1 MGAEQLEIEQ
11 LQIFDYI
18 EEPADLTPPA
28 LPPIVGEGELWQLGR
43 HRLICGDSTDPAV
56 ISRLLQGRQVDLVF
70 TDPPYGMGKQSDG
83 VENDN
88 MKLRALLDFNRAWV
102 LLAFDVLKPTGS
114 FYCWGTD
121 EPLMDIYAEIIKP
134 LIAQQRATFRNLITW
149 DKGNGQ
155 GQRSANTRQYATADE
170 KCLFIMCGKQGG
182 ENNQDSYSEAWEP
195 VRLYIVTELEKLG
208 VKSGQQYEAIH
219 GSTNKSQHHLSKSHF
234 ALMTREDYERLQA
247 YAQEKGVEAFTRSYD
262 DLAEEYES
270 TRAYFNNVHDNMNN
284 VWHFTRATP
293 QERLL
298 TGGHPTPKPLAL
310 CERAIKT
317 SSREGELVLDFF
329 GGSGSTL
336 IAADRLRRDCYVCEL
351 LPSWCDVIV
360 RRWETLT
367 GKKAVKIT

>member
-1 MGAEQLEIEQ
+1 MQAEQ

-18 EEPADLTPPA
+18 EEPENLTQPT
-28 LPPIVGEGELWQLGR
+28 LPPIVKEGELWQLGR

-56 ISRLLQGRQVDLVF
+56 ISRLLEGRQVDLVF

-88 MKLRALLDFNRAWV
+88 KKLADLLEFNRMWV
-102 LLAFDVLKPTGS
+102 PLAFDVLKPTGS

-121 EPLMDIYAEIIKP
+121 EPLMDIYSEIIKP

-195 VRLYIVTELEKLG
+195 VREYIVTELEKLG
-208 VKSGQQYEAIH
+208 VKSGSQYEAIH

-234 ALMTREDYERLQA
+234 ALMVREDYERLQE
-247 YAQEKGVEAFTRSYD
+247 YAKSKGVTAFSRSYD
-262 DLAEEYES
+262 DLAAEYES
-270 TRAYFNNVHDNMNN
+270 TRAYFDNTHDNMNN
-284 VWHFTRATP
+284 VWHFRRATP
-293 QERLL
+293 AERLL

-310 CERAIKT
+310 CERAILS
-317 SSREGELVLDFF
+317 SSRQGEIVLDFF

-336 IAADRLRRDCYVCEL
+336 IAAEMCKRICYSCEL
-351 LPSWCDVIV
+351 VPSWCDVII
-360 RRWETLT
+360 RRWETIT
-367 GKKAVKIT
+367 GGKAERIQ

>member
-1 MGAEQLEIEQ
+1 MSEIVYICSPYRGSEAEIIKHLKYARELVKREIMTDCVPICPHLYLPQVLDDRKADERALGLLAGLELLRACDVVLVGNRYGITEGMAAEIER
-11 LQIFDYI
+11 
-18 EEPADLTPPA
+18 AR
-28 LPPIVGEGELWQLGR
+28 EL
-43 HRLICGDSTDPAV
+43 
-56 ISRLLQGRQVDLVF
+56 
-70 TDPPYGMGKQSDG
+70 GKP
-83 VENDN
+83 VYYTN
-88 MKLRALLDFNRAWV
+88 
-102 LLAFDVLKPTGS
+102 VLKPTGS

-121 EPLMDIYAEIIKP
+121 EPLMDIYSDIIKP

-155 GQRSANTRQYATADE
+155 GQRSANTRKYATADE

-247 YAQEKGVEAFTRSYD
+247 FAQEKGVAAFTRSYD
-262 DLAEEYES
+262 DLAAEYES
-270 TRAYFNNVHDNMNN
+270 TRAYFDNLHDNMNN

-293 QERLL
+293 RERLL

-336 IAADRLRRDCYVCEL
+336 IAAERLRRSCYVCEL

-360 RRWETLT
+360 RRWETIT
-367 GKKAVKIT
+367 GEKATRIS